1 MAKCL
6 HIICESLGIFYSNAE
21 HKNELSISQARLI
34 QRLLAQNYFLL
45 WGPVIVMN
53 RLSLETCGTSIS
65 S

>member
-1 MAKCL
+1 MVKCL
-6 HIICESLGIFYSNAE
+6 HIISESLGIFYSNVK

-45 WGPVIVMN
+45 WGPVVMN
-53 RLSLETCGTSIS
+53 RLSLETCGSSIS